1 VSFFG
6 DKRRDSV
13 FWQYIMENSQVFIH
27 GDGDVI
33 SVKGEI
39 ENALYVIKSGQV
51 KEVDEQGKALRVMK
65 RPCHWREIFK
75 SQSLFFYVLN
85 QEPPTTCHNRRH
97 LTHYWTALR

>member
-1 VSFFG
+1 
-6 DKRRDSV
+6 
-13 FWQYIMENSQVFIH
+13 MENSQVFIH

-51 KEVDEQGKALRVMK
+51 KEVDEQGKALRIMK

-75 SQSLFFYVLN
+75 SQSLFFYVLSH
-85 QEPPTTCHNRRH
+85 QRRV
-97 LTHYWTALR
+97 TVGVI